1 MKKLQHIFV
10 TVCFILFVAST
21 ANAQYKINWGPIYE
35 KEGGM
40 FSSFYLAGGDENN
53 YFMVMKPKKENNLL
67 KFDFNHKLISTSPI
81 NFKFNGE
88 DLLLREFITTKS
100 KTFGI
105 FSNYDKKKN
114 IFSIQAAQLEGGN
127 FKPIK
132 EVAMQPYKVQYKF
145 IGGYESEFS
154 GYTDEDASGG
164 FAISSDRNYVAT
176 IRTLSSKESGQAD
189 VISVIV
195 FDESM
200 NVKWQKIQDFP
211 YKDKKLDIQDFIVS
225 NNGDVYL
232 AVTLDLPKK
241 EKKKGIPYYN
251 YQVVKISENDYK
263 EYKLTVPG
271 NNVVSSAGLFISP
284 KENEV
289 YIGGFCKDEEK
300 ETDGDNGLFYS
311 KLDITTGNL
320 NTKVH
325 PFSKDF
331 LDGLVKNQKIEDGDG
346 IVNFRVKDFVTFSD
360 NSFSFIAEKTYR
372 VIYITY
378 QNGRKYTRTYY
389 HTNEIIIPRFEQN
402 GELINLVK
410 LEKDYTSFSPLTI
423 SYSLGVNNDKL
434 FLLYNETKSRTEG
447 VVEEKLKIN
456 LFRPYKGVE
465 SRSYTTLAVIDN
477 NGKLESEETL
487 FTGSETEGYF
497 FPWHSGQFGE
507 KLLINIYSGKNYHF
521 GTLKLE

>member
-1 MKKLQHIFV
+1 MKKLKFFFL
-10 TVCFILFVAST
+10 FICLSLSNTFSAS
-21 ANAQYKINWGPIYE
+21 AQYNVNWGPIYE

-40 FSSFYLAGGDENN
+40 FSSFYLAGGDTNN
-53 YFMVMKPKKENNLL
+53 YYVVMRPKKENNLL
-67 KFDFNHKLISTSPI
+67 KFDFNHKLKSTTPIS
-81 NFKFNGE
+81 FEFNGE

-105 FSNYDKKKN
+105 FSNYDKKEN

-132 EVAMQPYKVQYKF
+132 EVALQPYKIKYKY

-154 GYTDEDASGG
+154 GYTDEDATGS
-164 FAISSDRNYVAT
+164 FAISADKNYVAT

-195 FDESM
+195 FDENM

-211 YKDKKLDIQDFIVS
+211 YKDKKLDIQDFIIS
-225 NNGDVYL
+225 NNGDVFL

-241 EKKKGIPYYN
+241 EKEKGIPYYN
-251 YQVVKISENDYK
+251 YQVVKITENDYK
-263 EYKLTVPG
+263 EYKLNLTG
-271 NNVVSSAGLFISP
+271 NNVISSAGLFISP
-284 KENEV
+284 KENEIF
-289 YIGGFCKDEEK
+289 IGGLCKDK
-300 ETDGDNGLFYS
+300 DRETDGDNGLFYS
-311 KLDITTGNL
+311 KLDISTGNL

-325 PFSKDF
+325 QFSKEL
-331 LDGLVKNQKIEDGDG
+331 LDGLVKNKKIEGGDG
-346 IVNFRVKDFVTFSD
+346 LVSFRIKDFITFSD

-372 VIYITY
+372 VIYVTY
-378 QNGRKYTRTYY
+378 QNGRKYTSIHY
-389 HTNEIIIPRFEQN
+389 HTNEIIIPRFDQN
-402 GELINLVK
+402 GELQNLVK
-410 LEKDYTSFSPLTI
+410 LDKDYSGFSPMI
-423 SYSLGVNNDKL
+423 VSYSLGIKDNRL
-434 FLLYNETKSRTEG
+434 YLLYNDTKSRTEG

-456 LFRPYKGVE
+456 LFRPYKGIE
-465 SRSYTTLAVIDN
+465 PRSYTTLSVIDN

-487 FTGSETEGYF
+487 FTGSETDGFF
-497 FPWHSGQFGE
+497 FPWNSEQFGD